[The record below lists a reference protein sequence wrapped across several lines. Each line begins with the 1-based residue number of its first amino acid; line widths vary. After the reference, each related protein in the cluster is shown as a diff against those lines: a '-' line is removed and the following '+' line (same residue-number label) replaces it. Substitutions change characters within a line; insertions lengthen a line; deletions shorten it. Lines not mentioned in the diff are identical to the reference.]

1 MDIFFCIVK
10 SIIGYF
16 ILMFVGTNLLGLL
29 VRGLK
34 PTHVRDNK
42 GNLLELENTSSSTSI
57 TMTIIFSIITL
68 AYLYALYYYWN
79 IGILAAGLILMVSRL
94 PDLLFEMKTGIK
106 LGLKN
111 MPKRP
116 IDIILSILSWLALPL
131 IWYSLC
137 YIK

>member
-1 MDIFFCIVK
+1 MDIFICIVK

-16 ILMFVGTNLLGLL
+16 VLMLIGTNLLGIV

-34 PTHVRDNK
+34 PTHVRDSD
-42 GNLLELENTSSSTSI
+42 GYLLEIENISSNKSI
-57 TMTIIFSIITL
+57 IMTIIFSIITVV
-68 AYLYALYYYWN
+68 YLYALYHYWN

-94 PDLLFEMKTGIK
+94 PDLLFEMKTGNK
-106 LGLKN
+106 LNLKN

-116 IDIILSILSWLALPL
+116 VDILLSIVSWIALPL

>member
-1 MDIFFCIVK
+1 MDILLCIIK

-16 ILMFVGTNLLGLL
+16 ILMLVGTNLLGMV

-34 PTHVRDNK
+34 PSNVRDTN
-42 GNLLELENTSSSTSI
+42 GDLIEIEDISSNRSI
-57 TMTIIFSIITL
+57 IMTIIFSIIAIL
-68 AYLYALYYYWN
+68 YLFALYYYWN

-94 PDLLFEMKTGIK
+94 PDLLFEMKTGNK
-106 LGLKN
+106 LNLKN
-111 MPKRP
+111 IPKRP

>member
-1 MDIFFCIVK
+1 MDIFLCIVK

-16 ILMFVGTNLLGLL
+16 ILMFVGTNLLGLV

-34 PTHVRDNK
+34 PIYVRDNED
-42 GNLLELENTSSSTSI
+42 NLLEFENTSSSRSI
-57 TMTIIFSIITL
+57 IMTIVFSIIIL
-68 AYLYALYYYWN
+68 AYLYALYHFWN
-79 IGILAAGLILMVSRL
+79 IGILAAGIILMVSRL

-106 LGLKN
+106 LDLKN